1 MRFQNKV
8 ISMDII
14 LSSEQVRIL
23 GVLLEKEITT
33 PDYYPMTL
41 NSLVNACNQKSCRE
55 PVTAID
61 EGTVTFHLDIL
72 RDEKR
77 LVALVAAA
85 DSRVPKFKQRI
96 TESFF
101 FSSAERALLTELMLR
116 GAQTP
121 GELRNRADRM
131 HKFKDIDEVNATL
144 KELEARPD
152 GPWIVLLPRL
162 AGHKEARYMHLMSG
176 PPAMAQEE
184 SGGELVSVSLVSPT
198 ERITQLETE
207 TAALR
212 KELDELRGQFTI
224 FKSQF

>member
-1 MRFQNKV
+1 
-8 ISMDII
+8 MDIL
-14 LSSEQVRIL
+14 LSTEQVRIL
-23 GVLLEKEITT
+23 GALMEKEVTT

-41 NSLVNACNQKSCRE
+41 NSLVNACNQKSCRD
-55 PVTAID
+55 PVTAFD

-72 RDEKR
+72 RDDKR

-96 TESFF
+96 SDSYF

-144 KELEARPD
+144 KELETRPD

-162 AGHKEARYMHLMSG
+162 TGHKEARYMHLLCG
-176 PPAMAQEE
+176 VPAISQEE
-184 SGGELVSVSLVSPT
+184 SGGENISVPTVSPT
-198 ERITQLETE
+198 DRIAKLEE
-207 TAALR
+207 EALALR
-212 KELDELRGQFTI
+212 RELDELRGQFTI